1 MVKYPTRALSN
12 IAMSSPHLLRCLSIH
27 SIQLFVNSILK
38 RMQME
43 CFRKLSEAKN
53 RNEITAMHPELF
65 DIYRKFVENLENA
78 RPEELIVRRVLGTLE
93 HSRRSLEASAVREY
107 EKLGIKVMPGMTLEF
122 LVVDS
127 KRKIV
132 RLRDFGNFDRSYYL
146 RLLEKAWKE
155 IEFVFRPIS

>member
-1 MVKYPTRALSN
+1 M
-12 IAMSSPHLLRCLSIH
+12 
-27 SIQLFVNSILK
+27 
-38 RMQME
+38 
-43 CFRKLSEAKN
+43 
-53 RNEITAMHPELF
+53 
-65 DIYRKFVENLENA
+65 
-78 RPEELIVRRVLGTLE
+78 
-93 HSRRSLEASAVREY
+93 REY

-132 RLRDFGNFDRSYYL
+132 KLRDFGNFDRSYYL